1 MNARLAGKNPK
12 RPLRVTLLSLTAIAA
27 LTVSPAVAATSASGT
42 AAAPAPDGAVT
53 PSAAAAAVA
62 EDDAASTA
70 VVAPNSFGQ
79 EAVLADEA
87 ALDNIDAE
95 SDQDV
100 IDYWTAERMAQAQ
113 PVDVVADSEQ
123 LAQAEASALASAAD
137 SEPGEEGLTEPAEPA
152 DDVLAQ
158 AQAAGLFDED
168 LQTLTA
174 DSGEETAVVA
184 PPVTNY
190 SVTNGKLFFEG
201 YEKENGYCSASA
213 LNTPTKRVII
223 TAGHCVYYQG
233 AWSQNVVFV
242 PAYDGR
248 KADPDPVG
256 IWTARTLR
264 TFNSWIDNSDLSHD
278 VGIITLDNGG
288 DDNRRIVDAV
298 GGHGLMW
305 NGSKS
310 FDVSIFGYP
319 SNKSNPNGRY
329 SMWACWSATRGDDD
343 RDTVTGCDFGN
354 GSSGGP
360 WLAQYN
366 NRTGLGHVRS
376 VTSTW
381 LDSADQ
387 NWGPYFNTDV
397 KKMVDASNYD

>member
-1 MNARLAGKNPK
+1 MNARLTGKKPNTTPIAAF
-12 RPLRVTLLSLTAIAA
+12 LSLTAIAA
-27 LTVSPAVAATSASGT
+27 LAVSPAVAATSASGT
-42 AAAPAPDGAVT
+42 AAAPASGGVAAPAGAAS
-53 PSAAAAAVA
+53 PVA
-62 EDDAASTA
+62 EDDDAASTA

-87 ALDNIDAE
+87 ALESADAE
-95 SDQDV
+95 SNQDV
-100 IDYWTAERMAQAQ
+100 IDYWTPERMAQAE
-113 PVDVVADSEQ
+113 PVDVVADPEQ
-123 LAQAEASALASAAD
+123 LAEAEALALASAEGEAGATD
-137 SEPGEEGLTEPAEPA
+137 PVEPS

-158 AQAAGLFDED
+158 AQAAGVFDED
-168 LQTLTA
+168 LQTQTA
-174 DSGEETAVVA
+174 GSDEEAPVVA
-184 PPVTNY
+184 PPVTNF

-201 YEKENGYCSASA
+201 YEKDNGYCSASA

-233 AWSQNVVFV
+233 SWSQNVVFV

-248 KADPDPVG
+248 NADPDPVG

-264 TFNSWIDNSDLSHD
+264 TFNSWINDTDFSHD
-278 VGIITLDNGG
+278 VGIITLNNGG

-298 GGHGLMW
+298 GGHGLTW

-319 SNKSNPNGRY
+319 SNKTNPDGRY
-329 SMWACWSATRGDDD
+329 TMWACWGATRGDGD
-343 RDTVTGCDFGN
+343 RDTVTGCDFGR

-360 WLAQYN
+360 WLANYN
-366 NRTGLGHVRS
+366 NGTGLGYVRS

-397 KKMVDASNYD
+397 KKMVDASNHD

>member
-1 MNARLAGKNPK
+1 MAVLA
-12 RPLRVTLLSLTAIAA
+12 
-27 LTVSPAVAATSASGT
+27 VSPAVAATSTSGT
-42 AAAPAPDGAVT
+42 AAAPAPGGVAA
-53 PSAAAAAVA
+53 PSGAAAPVA
-62 EDDAASTA
+62 EDDDAASTA

-87 ALDNIDAE
+87 ALDNADAE
-95 SDQDV
+95 SNQDV
-100 IDYWTAERMAQAQ
+100 IDYWTPERMAQAK
-113 PVDVVADSEQ
+113 PVDVVADPEQ
-123 LAQAEASALASAAD
+123 LAEAEASVLASA
-137 SEPGEEGLTEPAEPA
+137 EGEAGATDPVQPS

-158 AQAAGLFDED
+158 AEAAGVFDED
-168 LQTLTA
+168 LQTRTA
-174 DSGEETAVVA
+174 ESDEETLVVA
-184 PPVTNY
+184 PPVTNF

-201 YEKENGYCSASA
+201 YEKNNGYCSASA
-213 LNTPTKRVII
+213 LNTPTRRVII

-233 AWSQNVVFV
+233 SWSQNVVFV

-248 KADPDPVG
+248 NADPDPVG

-264 TFNSWIDNSDLSHD
+264 TFNSWINDADLSHD
-278 VGIITLDNGG
+278 VGVITLNNGG

-329 SMWACWSATRGDDD
+329 SMWACWGATRGDSD
-343 RDTVTGCDFGN
+343 RDTVTGCDFGR

-360 WLAQYN
+360 WLAWYN
-366 NRTGLGHVRS
+366 NSTGLGYVRS

-381 LDSADQ
+381 LDSSDQ

-397 KKMVDASNYD
+397 KKMVDASNHD